1 MTQSGQWEEL
11 FHRHFQ
17 WRNPFPHAVFQVLL
31 TETSGNPYK
40 SCQYGSHDQ
49 FKNFFLATC
58 AVTHLRRQLDVTH
71 IQKRT
76 IDIVVDSLF
85 TPHQL
90 IDMIKVDLVDR
101 LACTYQRRDD
111 FVEPAK
117 ILFVRQDPAS
127 RFRNTLFQEE
137 VVHPQDIP
145 AFQQCAFIKIS
156 TAIANK
162 WRLCL
167 NLTGFPVDSGI
178 QTSAFTTE
186 TASCT
191 IRTGAGTPTPA
202 SPLTL
207 TFCKGS
213 HTAA

>member
-1 MTQSGQWEEL
+1 
-11 FHRHFQ
+11 
-17 WRNPFPHAVFQVLL
+17 
-31 TETSGNPYK
+31 
-40 SCQYGSHDQ
+40 
-49 FKNFFLATC
+49 
-58 AVTHLRRQLDVTH
+58 
-71 IQKRT
+71 
-76 IDIVVDSLF
+76 
-85 TPHQL
+85 
-90 IDMIKVDLVDR
+90 MIKVDLVDR

-111 FVEPAK
+111 FIEPAK
-117 ILFVRQDPAS
+117 ILFVRQDAAS
-127 RFRNTLFQEE
+127 RFRNTLFPEE